1 MALTILTTLP
11 STSSTLILSCL
22 KSIVTIMCSPSIM
35 MGRTFVILCPETLTS

>member
-11 STSSTLILSCL
+11 SASSTLILSCL

-35 MGRTFVILCPETLTS
+35 MGRTFVILCPETLT

>member
-11 STSSTLILSCL
+11 AASSTLILSCL

-35 MGRTFVILCPETLTS
+35 MGRTFLILWPKTLT